1 MPRSSKYRRGTA
13 MFELAV
19 AFALSIAV
27 TSLAVSATSFSLRQT
42 RHLNRMAQGL
52 QLAANGLE
60 QALSLM
66 ERGTSIDQVRT
77 AVSERVRLSELPDAE
92 IDIEMTES
100 GLAVESTPDV
110 SDSDGV
116 AVTDSTTADTKVTDT
131 NVGVGAVPAQRVTV
145 RVRWAGYPTGVWLTG
160 FTTNAGAR

>member
-27 TSLAVSATSFSLRQT
+27 TTLAVSATSISLRQT

-60 QALSLM
+60 QSLAM
-66 ERGTSIDQVRT
+66 LDQGASIDQVRT

-92 IDIEMTES
+92 IDIEMSDS
-100 GLAVESTPDV
+100 GLTVESTPDL

-116 AVTDSTTADTKVTDT
+116 AVADTIVADTKVA
-131 NVGVGAVPAQRVTV
+131 GAAVLAKRVTV
-145 RVRWAGYPTGVWLTG
+145 RVRWAGHPAGVWLTG
-160 FTTNAGAR
+160 FATDAEARR